1 MIFKAI
7 WLNEIS
13 KGVIIKNKEG
23 KSKNYALGHSKVR
36 WLRGKKDLAKEIEKE
51 KLIRK
56 LENEYKVLT
65 AKVRKW
71 LKDEGVT
78 NYVK

>member
-1 MIFKAI
+1 M
-7 WLNEIS
+7 
-13 KGVIIKNKEG
+13 
-23 KSKNYALGHSKVR
+23 GHSKVR
-36 WLRGKKDLAKEIEKE
+36 WLRGKKDLEKEIERE

-56 LENEYKVLT
+56 LENECEVLK